1 MQARGTF
8 QPADRFDGHDTR
20 DCVLT
25 GAIEGLEE
33 VDRGADV
40 LDRSLSIG
48 SIDHRVDRGGGLARR
63 CFEESE
69 AGPAFDF
76 GSRRQN
82 VPQRGRGSS

>member
-1 MQARGTF
+1 MEPSRAVTRAVIRKMQARGTF
-8 QPADRFDGHDTR
+8 QSADRFDGRDTR

-48 SIDHRVDRGGGLARR
+48 SIDQRVDR
-63 CFEESE
+63 
-69 AGPAFDF
+69 
-76 GSRRQN
+76 
-82 VPQRGRGSS
+82 